1 MKKFMNNKKVM
12 LNLFQHL
19 RVTALALSALI
30 FAGCSDMFQD
40 RVPMALYTNG
50 ATLAKMF
57 EPEEEIENLDAPKQ
71 VFVTNGEYSDRI
83 IVSWEKVRGA
93 RSYKLERAIATEK
106 IKVGNSWK
114 WKVPD
119 EGEFTTLPH
128 STFIEGTSFT
138 DVIIDN
144 TPANVLDYNNEAYNC
159 GYFYRVSAENNI
171 EKYGESE
178 WFPNYYKEAEEGKP
192 APAPDPEAVGALL
205 TPPSGLKATCGKYQ
219 EKIVLSWASAAGSV
233 SSYRIYRSINSD
245 GSGGSQIATVYGNTA
260 SYPISVAADQ
270 KGVNYYFTIVSVGS
284 SGNES
289 VSSSVALGYALKPG
303 APTAVENVC
312 VTKGRGDS
320 SSVVTIQWDENGADK
335 YRLFRYT
342 SADATLR
349 QFTKDIDKSG
359 TGTGTLSTDDP
370 LTLAPNVFYY
380 YRVQAISKI
389 GEEEYF
395 GALSDS
401 GDDSETQDP
410 AEAFLLSPPQSV
422 AVKKLQNDINNNSIV
437 FSAAIG
443 DQNSEYNSPATI
455 KMAESGSFTWNSYTY
470 VVYGSNTADSASF
483 IQIKEFDSPTKSE
496 EEKGCYE
503 EKVPVYK
510 FYKVSVKNGS
520 EESEKSAAIAPA
532 PYAAQNLS
540 VTKNGS
546 IPGYTNDDKNA
557 NANGVHALTLTWE
570 APTGGADGGYNIY
583 RSAKANSGFKKINES
598 PITETSY
605 TYLDEQ
611 AKAGNYYYYKVLSLN
626 SLGQGA
632 NYSNVD
638 HGYGAL
644 TAFQYVR
651 EYIKTTLASQKK
663 LTLMHKSGNTA
674 KLGQETAQGTISGS
688 LSYDAH
694 VSGMSGR
701 VIMQYT
707 NYADF
712 YIMNDKTLGPSFVLN
727 GNTNT
732 SAGMDTNGTMDGTVN
747 VTGMYEGS
755 VGYDG
760 VQIKGGKAGGG
771 FYAVTRKL
779 KKSDGSI
786 ESLSVN
792 GDWTWGEK

>member
-1 MKKFMNNKKVM
+1 MKKLTMKRFAKIA
-12 LNLFQHL
+12 
-19 RVTALALSALI
+19 ALAFSVAI

-83 IVSWEKVRGA
+83 IISWEKVRGA

-106 IKVGNSWK
+106 IQVGNSWK

-171 EKYGESE
+171 EKYGESD
-178 WFPNYYKEAEEGKP
+178 WFPNYYKEAPEGQP
-192 APAPDPEAVGALL
+192 APAPDPEAVGSLL
-205 TPPSGLKATCGKYQ
+205 TPPLGLKATCGKYDNRI
-219 EKIVLSWASAAGSV
+219 ELSWTGAAGSV
-233 SSYRIYRSINSD
+233 SSYRIYRSLNID
-245 GSGGSQIATVYGNTA
+245 GSGGSQIDTVYGNAT
-260 SYPISVAADQ
+260 SYSMSVLSDQ

-303 APTAVENVC
+303 APKAVDKIR

-320 SSVVTIQWDENGADK
+320 NGSIVIEWDDVGAEK
-335 YRLFRYT
+335 YNVFRYSLT
-342 SADATLR
+342 DATLKEIESD
-349 QFTKDIDKSG
+349 T
-359 TGTGTLSTDDP
+359 TLCTVTDN
-370 LTLAPNVFYY
+370 LKLKPNTFYY
-380 YRVQAISKI
+380 YQVQAVTKNAVT
-389 GEEEYF
+389 GEELK
-395 GALSDS
+395 GAMSDT
-401 GDDSETQDP
+401 GDDSENP

-443 DQNSEYNSPATI
+443 SQDCIYNSPATI
-455 KMAESGSFTWNSYTY
+455 KKADWKSYTY
-470 VVYGSNTADSASF
+470 VVYGSNTADSNSF
-483 IQIKEFDSPTKSE
+483 AQIAEFTSPAKSQE
-496 EEKGCYE
+496 EGMYE
-503 EKVPVYK
+503 ETVAAYK
-510 FYKVSVKNGS
+510 FYKVSVKNGPV

-583 RSAKANSGFKKINES
+583 RSAKSNSGFKKINES
-598 PITETSY
+598 PITETTY

-644 TAFQYVR
+644 TAYQYVR

-694 VSGMSGR
+694 VSGVSGR

-771 FYAVTRKL
+771 FYVVTRKL